1 MLENILTVAGAVAQ
15 SAEQTN
21 KLMVQTVNTGFENG
35 LFARFADLGFDF
47 FARLFDHF
55 LDPCGMNAP
64 VKDELFECNSRN
76 FAAHGVKSGKDDR
89 FGRVVND
96 KIDACCDFEC
106 ADIASFPAD
115 DAAFHFIVGQSH
127 NGNGGFRNMIRCAAL
142 NRH

>member
-1 MLENILTVAGAVAQ
+1 MQV
-15 SAEQTN
+15 
-21 KLMVQTVNTGFENG
+21 VNACLKACALAFELDCVVN
-35 LFARFADLGFDF
+35 FAAC
-47 FARLFDHF
+47 LFDHF
-55 LDPCGMNAP
+55 LDSCGMNAP

-76 FAAHGVKSGKDDR
+76 FAAHGVKAGKDDR

-96 KIDACCDFEC
+96 KINACCDFEC